1 MLRRYVIGR
10 IGQAIIVVIFV
21 TIIVFALLRLLPGEP
36 ARTLLG
42 PRASPAEVTKFKE
55 DNGYDDPVPV
65 QYGLWVKRAVTGDL
79 GYSHTRNQSVRQLLD
94 QYLPKTFLLVGLAT
108 AIAFFLAVALGVLQA
123 ARRNRFTDHAVTF
136 LSFIFYSMPD
146 FWLGQILIALFA
158 VKFALVPA
166 EAPQGNLAS
175 VLEDPAGL
183 VLPVATLALV
193 TIALFGRYMRASTID
208 SLSQDY
214 VRTARAMGASNRRVL
229 LGHVVRNSLIP
240 VVTLVGLSLP
250 WLVSG
255 AIVVEAVFNYPG
267 VGYLFW
273 NSAQTKD
280 FPVLVGI
287 SLVVGVLT
295 VFGSLLADLLY
306 GVLDPRVR
314 YGGE

>member
-1 MLRRYVIGR
+1 MLRRYVIR
-10 IGQAIIVVIFV
+10 RVGQAIIVVVVV
-21 TIIVFALLRLLPGEP
+21 TIIVFALLRLLPGDP

-42 PRASPAEVTKFKE
+42 PRASPAEVAKFKK
-55 DNGYDDPVPV
+55 DNGYDEPVPV
-65 QYGLWVKRAVTGDL
+65 QYGLWVKRAATGDL
-79 GYSHTRNQSVRQLLD
+79 GFSHARNQSVRQLLG

-108 AIAFFLAVALGVLQA
+108 GIAILLAVALGVLQA
-123 ARRNRFTDHAVTF
+123 ARRNRLTDHVVTV

-158 VKFALVPA
+158 VKLALVPA
-166 EAPQGNLAS
+166 EAPQGSLTS

-183 VLPVATLALV
+183 ILPVATLALV

-208 SLSQDY
+208 NLSQDY
-214 VRTARAMGASNRRVL
+214 VRTARAMGASNRTVL
-229 LGHVVRNSLIP
+229 LRHVVRNSLIP

-267 VGYLFW
+267 VGFLFW
-273 NSAQTKD
+273 TSAQTKD